1 MNKNYIEKS
10 KKKKDKSTN
19 KMTKYITKQSNT
31 KQSVPVAQW

>member
-1 MNKNYIEKS
+1 MNKNYIEKVQ
-10 KKKKDKSTN
+10 KKDKSTN